1 MRRLEN
7 KVVFITGGSSG
18 IGKAAAIE
26 AAAHGAKVVI
36 ADLEKSKHDEAVAE
50 IKNAGNG
57 QVLFIPIDVAE
68 MSSVKSAIDKAV
80 EYFGRIDIA
89 FNNAG
94 IGAYGKLLSDESL
107 DVYHKVI
114 SINLDGVFMC
124 MQQQIQQ
131 FLKQGDGGVIV
142 NTASVMG
149 LVGMSQ
155 NSPYVASKHG
165 VIGLTKAAALEY
177 GANNIRI
184 NAICPGYV
192 DTPILRDLSDEDRN
206 KIIAQHP
213 IGRMGKSEDIAKA
226 FAFLASDDASFITGS
241 AMSVDGGFTAV

>member
-1 MRRLEN
+1 MKRLEN

-26 AAAHGAKVVI
+26 AAAQGAKVVI
-36 ADLEKSKHDEAVAE
+36 ADLEKSKHDEAVTE

-57 QVLFIPIDVAE
+57 QVLFVPIDVAE
-68 MSSVKSAIDKAV
+68 ISSVKSAIDKSV

-94 IGAYGKLLSDESL
+94 IGADGKLLSDEGL
-107 DVYHKVI
+107 DVYHRVI

-131 FLKQGDGGVIV
+131 FLKQGSGVIV
-142 NTASVMG
+142 NTASIMG
-149 LVGMSQ
+149 LVAMRQ

-184 NAICPGYV
+184 NAICPGYI
-192 DTPILRDLSDEDRN
+192 DTPILGDLSDEVRAG
-206 KIIAQHP
+206 IIAQHP
-213 IGRMGKSEDIAKA
+213 IGRMGKAEDIAKA
-226 FAFLASDDASFITGS
+226 FVFLASDDASFITGT
-241 AMSVDGGFTAV
+241 AMSVDGGYTAI